1 ILVKFVE
8 EKADPL
14 RWPMKN
20 NITMAM
26 HWIVLGCKPGD
37 SSGVI
42 VDDEINVTIV
52 RPFPYGVAHA
62 IIECDMLMEFVMDFK
77 GTAQILEK
85 GGYVTDFQDNRKDVV
100 VEHLRQLCSSQD
112 VELNL

>member
-1 ILVKFVE
+1 
-8 EKADPL
+8 
-14 RWPMKN
+14 MKN

-37 SSGVI
+37 SS
-42 VDDEINVTIV
+42 
-52 RPFPYGVAHA
+52 
-62 IIECDMLMEFVMDFK
+62 